1 MIQRLFCKFLPFF
14 FLFIWLSTA
23 PVLTAMADEAQSTES
38 AAKGPYV
45 QMALISESKV
55 IKPGGSL
62 WLAIKQDI
70 APHWHTYWQNP
81 GDSGAPLNVKWTLP
95 AGFSVDQL
103 LWPVPERIPYEPLV
117 NFGYE
122 NSAVILARLH
132 AADDIAIQDSY
143 KIEATI
149 EVLVCQEICIPEF
162 GTYETII
169 MGSNTEIRPNPKT
182 TQLFM
187 DALDAMPSGKWGGS
201 FTEIGNHLQISFE
214 GKEDSFE
221 YQVFSEE
228 AEDIYFFPEEWGIIK
243 YSAPQN
249 FTYLDGTA
257 GLQIERDR
265 RSIAAIET
273 LSGILT
279 FKDGVARRYAIRIN
293 ADNKSYSTAAATAAT
308 PAETAAPQTAASDS
322 IEESAPL
329 SMNILLA
336 LGFAL
341 LGGMILNLMPCVF
354 PVLSMKALSLCKMAD
369 KEHKAARL
377 NGLAYTAGILISFA
391 VFAIALIAIKAGGA
405 EIGWGFQLQN
415 PAFVLVLAY
424 ILFAVGLN
432 LSGFFEVSAGRFA
445 NFGQALTLKDGA
457 SGSFFTGILA
467 TLVATPC
474 TAPFM
479 GAAMGYALT
488 QPAAISLLIFI
499 TLGFGLALPYLA
511 LSFVPALR
519 SFMPRPGS
527 WMDIFKGL
535 MAFPMYISAAWLIWV
550 YSNQTSSISL
560 LGALIGITGLVF
572 GIWILRHHPKKIIST
587 IAFIIMLGSFTL
599 PLMATMSLEKS
610 TSIGNLN
617 SGYSNPV
624 VPFSQEAL
632 EQALRGD
639 KPVFINMTA
648 DWCITCKV
656 NEKVALKTDKV
667 QNLFL
672 HHDIIYLKGDWT
684 NRNPEITQYLNK
696 YQRQGVPIYVFYPAR
711 DKKTGKRAAEIIL
724 PQILTPQIVA
734 NTINQASL

>member
-1 MIQRLFCKFLPFF
+1 MIQRLFCKFLALFA
-14 FLFIWLSTA
+14 LFIWLSAA
-23 PVLTAMADEAQSTES
+23 PVLTAAADEVQSAET

-45 QMALISESKV
+45 QMALISENKA

-95 AGFSVDQL
+95 AGFSIDQL
-103 LWPVPERIPYEPLV
+103 LWPVPERIPYDPLV

-132 AADDIAIQDSY
+132 AAEDIAAQDSY
-143 KIEATI
+143 KIEADI

-162 GTYETII
+162 GTYETVI
-169 MGSNTEIRPNPKT
+169 MGSNTEIRPNSET

-187 DALDAMPSGKWGGS
+187 DALNAMPSGKWGGS

-214 GKEDSFE
+214 GKEGSFE

-228 AEDIYFFPEEWGIIK
+228 AEDIYFFPEEWGVIK
-243 YSAPQN
+243 YAAPQN

-257 GLQIERDR
+257 GLQIERDQ
-265 RSIAAIET
+265 RSIAGIET

-279 FKDGVARRYAIRIN
+279 FKDGAARRYAIRVN
-293 ADNKSYSTAAATAAT
+293 ADNENYSSAAIAPAANT
-308 PAETAAPQTAASDS
+308 VSTNDAANAGAPAST
-322 IEESAPL
+322 PL
-329 SMNILLA
+329 SMNIFLA

-369 KEHKAARL
+369 KEHKAARI
-377 NGLAYTAGILISFA
+377 NGLAYTAGILVSFA

-415 PAFVLVLAY
+415 PAFVLILAY
-424 ILFAVGLN
+424 ILFTVGLN
-432 LSGFFEVSAGRFA
+432 LSGFFEISAGRFA

-488 QPAAISLLIFI
+488 QPAAISLLIFL

-519 SFMPRPGS
+519 SFMPRPGG

-550 YSNQTSSISL
+550 YSNQTNSISL
-560 LGALIGITGLVF
+560 LSALIGMTGLVF
-572 GIWILRHHPKKIIST
+572 GIWILRHQPQKIIST
-587 IAFIIMLGSFTL
+587 IAMIVLLGSFTL
-599 PLMATMSLEKS
+599 PLMATMSLEKN
-610 TSIGNLN
+610 TGIGNLN
-617 SGYSNPV
+617 NGYSNPV
-624 VPFSQEAL
+624 TPFSQNAL
-632 EQALRGD
+632 EDALNGD
-639 KPVFINMTA
+639 KPIFVNMTA

-711 DKKTGKRAAEIIL
+711 DKKTGQRAAEIVL